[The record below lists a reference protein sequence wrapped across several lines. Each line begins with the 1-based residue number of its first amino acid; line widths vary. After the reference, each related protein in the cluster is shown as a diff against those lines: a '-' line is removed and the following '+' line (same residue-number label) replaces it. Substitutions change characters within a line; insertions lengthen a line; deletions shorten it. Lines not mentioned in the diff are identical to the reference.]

1 VAAPRGVLVRIQ
13 SWAQIKKEK
22 ESGERVSPHSFS
34 FSFSFSYCFRWKNGE
49 LLPYIFSLSLS
60 LYVYKALLMRFFV
73 YILYSPAADKFYVG
87 QTNDLAARL
96 NRHNA
101 GFNTSTKP
109 YIPWTLKLALLKS
122 TRSEAMQAEKKL
134 KHLSKERIKAFIAK

>member
-1 VAAPRGVLVRIQ
+1 V
-13 SWAQIKKEK
+13 K
-22 ESGERVSPHSFS
+22 F
-34 FSFSFSYCFRWKNGE
+34 Y
-49 LLPYIFSLSLS
+49 
-60 LYVYKALLMRFFV
+60 V

-109 YIPWTLKLALLKS
+109 YIPWSLKLALLKS
-122 TRSEAMQAEKKL
+122 TRSEAMQLEKKL
-134 KHLSKERIKAFIAK
+134 KHLSKARIRALIVKYGSESAGPDAGEAGSGC